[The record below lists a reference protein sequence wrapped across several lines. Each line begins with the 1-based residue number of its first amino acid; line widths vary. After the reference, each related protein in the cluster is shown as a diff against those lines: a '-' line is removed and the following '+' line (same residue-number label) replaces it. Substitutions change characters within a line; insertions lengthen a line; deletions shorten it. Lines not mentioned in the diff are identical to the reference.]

1 VRYSLSRLID
11 GAAFMPRRIVA
22 GAVVLAVAGAVL
34 ALGLQ
39 PSTGVDTFVSRGSAD
54 ARATDVDARQFGGD
68 AVVVLVREPLTEL
81 LETSDLEVVSRLETC
96 LAGSGNG
103 GGPCGSLHRVRPAH
117 VVYGPGTF
125 LSRAVA
131 AVSSQITLLGDTAR
145 TAITDAER
153 TAEALAL
160 ARGLSR
166 AQAKAASTAAGA
178 LEAERQVQQL
188 AGFASGSEL
197 GTEPAIDNPAFIE
210 RIVFAAGGAPK
221 PRLHY
226 LFPSRD
232 AALIQVRLRAGLST
246 ATEQRAIGWIRAAV
260 ALPAFRLA
268 HGGSYLV
275 SGEPVVLSD
284 LASTITS
291 SIVVLLVGSVVVMA
305 VVLLLA
311 VRGTLR
317 LLPLAVAL
325 AAAAIT
331 FGLTALAGATLTIAS
346 IAVLP
351 VLIGLAVD
359 YAIQFQSRVRQG
371 GAVESVG
378 GRAPATLAAA
388 ATATA
393 AGFAVLFLSP
403 VPMVRGFG
411 LLLVVGVVVALA
423 LTLTVGAAAPV
434 LAAGGGSRTATP
446 DVARLP
452 GLAGA
457 SLRGAGELLREAGEL
472 VVAAPRALGR
482 RLERAF
488 RRVMPETQGR
498 RPVLA
503 RLLGSLSRHPGR
515 VFAVALV
522 IAAGGW
528 FADTRTT
535 VQSDI
540 TKLVP
545 PSMPAL
551 RDLRTLERV
560 TGSSGEL
567 DVIVR
572 ARDVATPRTVTWMI
586 AYENAV
592 LAHFGFESGHG
603 CAAAQLCPALS
614 LPDLFAGG
622 TGTVSTGASGSDLSG
637 AAIDSL
643 LATVPA
649 YFSQA
654 VITKDRRYGALAFG
668 IRLMPLARQERV
680 IAYLRARLHP
690 PPGVS
695 AAVAGLPVL
704 AADANRALASTGR
717 RMLMLLAALAAVALV
732 LLATFRR
739 PARALVPLAP
749 IVLATGWSS
758 LVADAIGIPLNPM
771 SATLGALVIAI
782 STEFSVLL
790 SERVREERASGLT
803 AAEALERAY
812 RSTGSA
818 ILASGVTAVAGF
830 AVLMLSDITMLRD
843 FGAVTV
849 IDLTVSLAGVL
860 AVLPAAIA
868 VADRRG
874 APALA
879 ASPPRPRPRAP
890 VG

>member
-1 VRYSLSRLID
+1 VRYSLSRLVD
-11 GAAFMPRRIVA
+11 GAAFRPRRVLA
-22 GAVVLAVAGAVL
+22 GATVLAVAGAVL
-34 ALGLQ
+34 AFGLR

-54 ARATDVDARQFGGD
+54 ARATQVDARQFGGD

-96 LAGSGNG
+96 LAGGGAGGAG
-103 GGPCGSLHRVRPAH
+103 GGPCGALRRDRPAH

-131 AVSSQITLLGDTAR
+131 AVSAQITLLGDSAR

-153 TAEALAL
+153 TAEALARR
-160 ARGLSR
+160 RGLSP
-166 AQAKAASTAAGA
+166 AQAKAASEAAGA
-178 LEAERQVQQL
+178 LEAERQVEQL
-188 AGFASGSEL
+188 SGFASGSGL
-197 GTEPAIDNPAFIE
+197 GTEPAIDNPAFVE

-232 AALIQVRLRAGLST
+232 SALIQVRLRAGLST
-246 ATEQRAIGWIRAAV
+246 AAEERAIGWIRAAV
-260 ALPAFRLA
+260 ALPAFHLA
-268 HGGSYLV
+268 HGGTYLV

-284 LASTITS
+284 LAATITS
-291 SIVVLLVGSVVVMA
+291 SIVLLLGGAIVVMA
-305 VVLLLA
+305 IVLLLA
-311 VRGTLR
+311 LRGTLR
-317 LLPLAVAL
+317 LLPLGLAL
-325 AAAAIT
+325 AAVAIT

-351 VLIGLAVD
+351 ILIGLAVD
-359 YAIQFQSRVRQG
+359 YAIQFQSRVRQDR
-371 GAVESVG
+371 AVESVG

-388 ATATA
+388 AAATA
-393 AGFAVLFLSP
+393 AGFAVLLLSP

-411 LLLVVGVVVALA
+411 LLLVVGVVVALL
-423 LTLTVGAAAPV
+423 LTLTVGAAALV
-434 LAAGGGSRTATP
+434 LGSGGGSRTGP
-446 DVARLP
+446 PGVAVLP

-457 SLRGAGELLREAGEL
+457 SLRGAGELLSEAGAL
-472 VVAAPRALGR
+472 VAAAPGAAGRVLRRALGPLPGR
-482 RLERAF
+482 VL
-488 RRVMPETQGR
+488 RRVLPS
-498 RPVLA
+498 RPRSLA
-503 RLLGSLSRHPGR
+503 GLLAGLSRHPGR
-515 VFAVALV
+515 VFALALAL
-522 IAAGGW
+522 AAAGW
-528 FADTRTT
+528 FADTQTT

-567 DVIVR
+567 DVIVH
-572 ARDVATPRTVTWMI
+572 ARDVATPRTVSWMI
-586 AYENAV
+586 SYENAV
-592 LAHFGFESGHG
+592 LAHFGYRSARG

-614 LPDLFAGG
+614 LPDLFASG
-622 TGTVSTGASGSDLSG
+622 TGAGSANASGLSS

-654 VITKDRRYGALAFG
+654 VITTDRRFGALAFG

-680 IAYLRARLHP
+680 IAYLRARLDP
-690 PPGVS
+690 PPGVT
-695 AAVAGLPVL
+695 AELGGLPVL
-704 AADANRALASTGR
+704 AADANGALASTGR
-717 RMLMLLAALAAVALV
+717 RMLMLLAGLAAVALV
-732 LLATFRR
+732 LLVVFRR
-739 PARALVPLAP
+739 PARALVPLVP
-749 IVLATGWSS
+749 IALATGWSS
-758 LVADAIGIPLNPM
+758 LVAYAIGIPLNPM

-790 SERVREERASGLT
+790 SERVLEERARGLGP
-803 AAEALERAY
+803 AAALEHAY
-812 RSTGSA
+812 RSTGA
-818 ILASGVTAVAGF
+818 AVLASGVTAVAGF

-868 VADRRG
+868 ATG
-874 APALA
+874 
-879 ASPPRPRPRAP
+879 
-890 VG
+890 